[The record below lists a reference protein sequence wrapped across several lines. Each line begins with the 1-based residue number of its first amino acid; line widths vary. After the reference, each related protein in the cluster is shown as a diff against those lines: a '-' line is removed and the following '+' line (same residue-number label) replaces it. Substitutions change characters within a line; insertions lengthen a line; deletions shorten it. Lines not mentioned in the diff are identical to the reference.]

1 MPKAKLTTKGAV
13 EALPP
18 PEKAQE
24 HYWCTDLRGF
34 GVVVG
39 AKNKTF
45 VVQRDVNGKSRRVAI
60 GRYGDITL
68 DQARKK
74 AEQLMGQMR
83 GGVDPTGRR
92 KAAAANNM
100 TLRDALEKY
109 ERYLV
114 AKERSPRT
122 GAGYRAN
129 LQRYCSDWL
138 DRPMAEIT
146 RTAANARHHLI
157 GDRNGKHAANQTMR
171 ALSAIWRRIG
181 REYPALDATP
191 TVNVDFYPEPPRT
204 AVIPYAQLPEWW
216 AGVHSIKNP
225 IRRDL
230 YIWFLF
236 TGTRR
241 EESASLRW
249 SQVDLDAGTVH
260 FPRTKTDPFTLPLS
274 DFLVDLLR
282 VRRSCESTLALFG
295 KDCEFVFPARTRTG
309 KIGHVT
315 EPKLNENEVALFPC
329 PWTPHTLRHTF
340 VSIAE
345 NKVSI
350 PATHGR
356 LLVNH
361 ALAKS
366 GDAHSGYNHPD
377 FDDLKRSQQLVTNAL
392 RTAIW
397 KFSYPQRPL

>member
-1 MPKAKLTTKGAV
+1 MPKAKLTTKGAID
-13 EALPP
+13 ALPSP
-18 PEKAQE
+18 TKAQE
-24 HYWCTDLRGF
+24 HWWCTSLRGF

-45 VVQRDVNGKSRRVAI
+45 VVQRDVKGKSRRVAI

-83 GGVDPTGRR
+83 GGIDPTGERR
-92 KAAAANNM
+92 AAAANHM

-122 GAGYRAN
+122 GAGYRAD

-146 RTAANARHHLI
+146 RTDANARHHLI
-157 GDRNGKHAANQTMR
+157 GGKHGKSAANATMR
-171 ALSAIWRRIG
+171 ALRAIWRRMG
-181 REYPALDATP
+181 KEYPALDVPP
-191 TVNVDFYPEPPRT
+191 TVNVDFYPEHART
-204 AVIPYAQLPEWW
+204 AVIPYVQLPDWW
-216 AGVHSIKNP
+216 AGVHQIQNP

-249 SQVDLDAGTVH
+249 SQVDLGAGLVH

-274 DFLVDLLR
+274 DFLLALLHG
-282 VRRSCESTLALFG
+282 RRSCESTLAQFG
-295 KDCEFVFPARTRTG
+295 AACEFVFPAWTRAG
-309 KIGHVT
+309 KIGHVA
-315 EPKLNENEVALFPC
+315 EPKLNEKEVALFPC
-329 PWTPHTLRHTF
+329 AWTPHTLRHTF

-345 NKVSI
+345 NKVAI

-361 ALAKS
+361 ALPKS
-366 GDAHSGYNHPD
+366 GDAHAGYNHPD
-377 FDDLKRSQQLVTNAL
+377 FDDLKRSQQMVTNAL
-392 RTAIW
+392 KAAIW
-397 KFSYPQRPL
+397 KFSYPQLPL

>member
-1 MPKAKLTTKGAV
+1 MPKLKLTTKGAID
-13 EALPP
+13 ALPP

-60 GRYGDITL
+60 GRHGDITL

-83 GGVDPTGRR
+83 GGVDPTGERR
-92 KAAAANNM
+92 AAAANNM
-100 TLRDALEKY
+100 TLRDSLEKY
-109 ERYLV
+109 ERYLA
-114 AKERSPRT
+114 AKERSPKT
-122 GAGYRAN
+122 GAEYRAN
-129 LQRYCSDWL
+129 LQRYCKDWL
-138 DRPMAEIT
+138 DRPMVEIT
-146 RTAANARHHLI
+146 RDSANARHHLI
-157 GDRNGKHAANQTMR
+157 GAKNGKHAANATMR
-171 ALSAIWRRIG
+171 ALRAIWRRVG
-181 REYPALDATP
+181 KQYPALDVPP
-191 TVNVDFYPEPPRT
+191 TVNVDFYPEHART
-204 AVIPYAQLPEWW
+204 AVIPYAQLPDWW

-241 EESASLRW
+241 EESSSLRW

-274 DFLVDLLR
+274 DFLIDLLR
-282 VRRSCESTLALFG
+282 GRRACESTLAQFG
-295 KDCEFVFPARTRTG
+295 ADCEFVFPTRTRTG
-309 KIGHVT
+309 KIGHVS

-329 PWTPHTLRHTF
+329 TWTPHTLRHTF

-377 FDDLKRSQQLVTNAL
+377 LDDLKRSQQLVTNAL